1 MIEVF
6 GVTPS
11 CRISCTPITAPNTH
25 NTINRIRVAGAKVE
39 GCCLSPAGAC
49 GIAVEAGVARDRS
62 LITANPGQ
70 DGGSSFRYRMA
81 RRNLP
86 MVLSCRPAPSSSCI
100 AVGFAYHSGWEC
112 GCSSMAEQK
121 LPKLTTRVRFPSPA
135 PNNSRSSTKPEPT
148 LAFLPHFGTLRGTE
162 TCQGMLACP
171 REFSSADPT
180 NTGSRSARPGDRGM
194 SLLSAPSGTWPLPD
208 QFSPGSRR
216 PIEII
221 FLRRLLTP
229 DH

>member
-49 GIAVEAGVARDRS
+49 GIAVEAGVARDGS

-81 RRNLP
+81 RRSLP
-86 MVLSCRPAPSSSCI
+86 MVLSRQGGLSASCI
-100 AVGFAYHSGWEC
+100 APGFAYHPGGSAGVAQWQ
-112 GCSSMAEQK
+112 SRS
-121 LPKLTTRVRFPSPA
+121 FPS
-135 PNNSRSSTKPEPT
+135 
-148 LAFLPHFGTLRGTE
+148 
-162 TCQGMLACP
+162 
-171 REFSSADPT
+171 
-180 NTGSRSARPGDRGM
+180 
-194 SLLSAPSGTWPLPD
+194 
-208 QFSPGSRR
+208 
-216 PIEII
+216 
-221 FLRRLLTP
+221 LRRGFDSLHPL
-229 DH
+229 HAF